1 MTCTDK
7 ILCRWAKMVS
17 TSPIPNLL
25 KYSNNHSFVV
35 LKMTKNCIIATPGQ
49 NRTVSMKQI
58 EKCKV
63 PRPAAPACALSV
75 TRGLSRGPCQRPERV
90 IFYIFWPS
98 FTRFFSSYYWNIN
111 SLFLTSGF
119 CHYHCC

>member
-35 LKMTKNCIIATPGQ
+35 LKMTK
-49 NRTVSMKQI
+49 K
-58 EKCKV
+58 
-63 PRPAAPACALSV
+63 L
-75 TRGLSRGPCQRPERV
+75 
-90 IFYIFWPS
+90 
-98 FTRFFSSYYWNIN
+98 
-111 SLFLTSGF
+111 
-119 CHYHCC
+119 